1 MSRPFAIS
9 RSYSAMSVSA
19 SYSGWPNTKAVGA
32 LRDVDAGL
40 VGDGD
45 QLEVGVRLDVGSV
58 HLGVTRVRRSERVV
72 EPAHQRRRRLHHFV
86 VEHAEQ
92 LVLQL
97 VLGDAVMVVDAGL
110 RAPADVEGAV
120 HMSLAPFHYFAEF
133 FPVFHFFE
141 GKKFYRSA
149 GYNETVEVA
158 VLYFIESLVKG
169 EEMLRR
175 SVF

>member
-19 SYSGWPNTKAVGA
+19 SVLGVAEHEEMPAVGA

-97 VLGDAVMVVDAGL
+97 VLGDAVMVVDAACAPQQMWKVECTFVADQSMM
-110 RAPADVEGAV
+110 RA
-120 HMSLAPFHYFAEF
+120 S
-133 FPVFHFFE
+133 
-141 GKKFYRSA
+141 S
-149 GYNETVEVA
+149 
-158 VLYFIESLVKG
+158 SQ
-169 EEMLRR
+169 
-175 SVF
+175 